1 MSAELMIMETHR
13 VKIVECA
20 LILLRTIYAF
30 VMVTFMAKTA
40 ENKVAVVAII
50 VLY

>member
-13 VKIVECA
+13 VKMVECA
-20 LILLRTIYAF
+20 LILLRIIYAF

-40 ENKVAVVAII
+40 ENKVAVAII